1 MEREDVTR
9 LVSRLRSGDRTA
21 FDALLGLTYRE
32 LRQLARSHLRHERS
46 DHTLNP
52 TGLVHEVWMR
62 LSQQRD
68 HSFDNRAH
76 FFGAVSHAM
85 RRVLVDHARGRAAR
99 KRRGERVSLDRPGR
113 GHRCDAISGGRHRG
127 RRRAREAVDA
137 QRTIAAGRRVPRLR
151 WLHHLRD
158 RSSPGRV
165 AYDGVGGLAL
175 RPGVAAPHPLGRVRG
190 SRSVRFHLAHLI
202 CTAAGSSFCWDAGVS
217 TAC

>member
-21 FDALLGLTYRE
+21 FDALLGLTYQE

-52 TGLVHEVWMR
+52 TALVHEVWMR

-85 RRVLVDHARGRAAR
+85 RRVLVDHARGRRAR
-99 KRRGERVSLDRPGR
+99 KRRGERVPLTAVDEGITAPPSVDDVIAVDAALDALSMLNERLLRVVECPSSLASRFTRRLAPWVYRTPRCPRTGGLPGR
-113 GHRCDAISGGRHRG
+113 GSSLRKASCTRSVAASVCPGRS
-127 RRRAREAVDA
+127 RRR
-137 QRTIAAGRRVPRLR
+137 RLR
-151 WLHHLRD
+151 AMR
-158 RSSPGRV
+158 RSSP
-165 AYDGVGGLAL
+165 
-175 RPGVAAPHPLGRVRG
+175 
-190 SRSVRFHLAHLI
+190 
-202 CTAAGSSFCWDAGVS
+202 
-217 TAC
+217 